1 MNKISSGIVRLS
13 YIKLIKRLYITSGE
27 FLTSYLFQTGTKE
40 IDESDREYLV
50 CDNFF
55 KLHITRLYY
64 GWTYLVEKSWI
75 RICHFVSQNRQTL
88 LDCENTPWFLS
99 WFAFLILWS
108 QLFFSYSEMWSEFL
122 AATVIATASHLLK

>member
-1 MNKISSGIVRLS
+1 MNKCFKTIIRLLKSLATLKFIVKATARCELPVKFSEQKIVRLS

-55 KLHITRLYY
+55 KLHITKLKY
-64 GWTYLVEKSWI
+64 G
-75 RICHFVSQNRQTL
+75 
-88 LDCENTPWFLS
+88 
-99 WFAFLILWS
+99 
-108 QLFFSYSEMWSEFL
+108 
-122 AATVIATASHLLK
+122 